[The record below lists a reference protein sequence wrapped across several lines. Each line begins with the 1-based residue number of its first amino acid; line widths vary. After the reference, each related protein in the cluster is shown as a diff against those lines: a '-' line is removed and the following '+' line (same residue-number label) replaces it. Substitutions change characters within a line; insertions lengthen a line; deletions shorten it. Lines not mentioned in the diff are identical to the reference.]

1 MPTITV
7 NSESKTLP
15 EPLTIADLLRVL
27 GKDPQKLAVELNRS
41 VVPRA
46 EHSHALL
53 KEGDA
58 VEIVTLVGGGSG
70 RSEERSQGTGDRRQ
84 EETKESGD
92 RRQETDK
99 AEKPVSSLSPVP
111 CLLTPE
117 LSPVSCPLSPVLRV
131 GGFTFSSRLFT
142 GTGKY
147 PTYELMQQCMDASG
161 CEVTTVAVRRERL
174 IDKDGKSLLDFLNL
188 KKLTILPNTAGCFS
202 AEDAIRH
209 ARLARELLANLE
221 NPGANWVKLECL
233 ADKKTLLPDP
243 VDTLKATEQLVKE
256 GFTVLVYTS
265 DDPVLAKRLK
275 AAGAASVM
283 PAGSPIGSGQ
293 GILNPNNI
301 RICLEYL
308 KDGDPDY
315 PVIVDAGVG
324 TASDVSVAME
334 LGCDGVL
341 LNTAIA
347 SAKDPLRMAW
357 AMRYACEAGRL
368 AYLAGRIPKK
378 LYANASSPTE
388 GMIQSTKANS
398 PA

>member
-1 MPTITV
+1 MPTISINNEPYDFHTGTTV
-7 NSESKTLP
+7 AELLVTLQ
-15 EPLTIADLLRVL
+15 R
-27 GKDPQKLAVELNRS
+27 DPAKLAVEVNEH

-46 EHSHALL
+46 EHSRVILQP
-53 KEGDA
+53 GDR
-58 VEIVTLVGGGSG
+58 VEIVTLVGGG
-70 RSEERSQGTGDRRQ
+70 QPQLD
-84 EETKESGD
+84 
-92 RRQETDK
+92 
-99 AEKPVSSLSPVP
+99 P
-111 CLLTPE
+111 
-117 LSPVSCPLSPVLRV
+117 PLDQPLRV
-131 GGFTFSSRLFT
+131 GKFLFRSRLFT

-147 PTYELMQQCMDASG
+147 TTYDLMSQCMDASG

-174 IDKDGKSLLDFLNL
+174 VDKEGRSILDYLDLNR
-188 KKLTILPNTAGCFS
+188 LTILPNTAGCFS

-209 ARLARELLANLE
+209 ARLARELLTNLN
-221 NPGANWVKLECL
+221 NPGADWVKLECL
-233 ADKKTLLPDP
+233 ADPRTLLPDP
-243 VDTLKATEQLVKE
+243 VDTLRATEQLVKE
-256 GFTVLVYTS
+256 GFTVLVYSS

-308 KDGDPDY
+308 KENDPDY

-347 SAKDPLRMAW
+347 SATDPLRMAW

-368 AYLAGRIPKK
+368 AYLGGRIPKK

-388 GMIQSTKANS
+388 GLIRAKNATT
-398 PA
+398 